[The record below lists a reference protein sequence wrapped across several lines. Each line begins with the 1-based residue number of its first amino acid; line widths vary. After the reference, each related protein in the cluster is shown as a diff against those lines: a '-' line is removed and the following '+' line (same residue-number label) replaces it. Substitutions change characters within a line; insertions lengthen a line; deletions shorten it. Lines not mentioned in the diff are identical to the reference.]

1 MPDSIRITALNPAN
15 RDDFSCGNE
24 ALDRYIKQFAG
35 QDIKR
40 KIAVSYG
47 AYKEKRL
54 IGFYTLSAASIA
66 AEELPEKLIKKLP
79 KYPIPAI
86 LIGRL
91 AIDIS
96 HQGKGLGSILLMDAI
111 KRSIRG
117 GELLGI
123 FAILVDA
130 KDEKAKSF
138 YEHFGF
144 TALEQNALRLFLP
157 VQTALEVVSIE
168 KTNGE

>member
-1 MPDSIRITALNPAN
+1 MPDSIRITALDTAIDRSN
-15 RDDFSCGNE
+15 FSCGSE
-24 ALDRYIKQFAG
+24 PLDRYIKQFIS

-40 KIAVSYG
+40 NLTIAYG

-54 IGFYTLSAASIA
+54 IGFYTLSATSIDTG
-66 AEELPEKLIKKLP
+66 ELPEKLVKKLP
-79 KYPIPAI
+79 KYPVPAV

-96 HQGKGLGSILLMDAI
+96 QQGKGLGSVLLMDAI

-123 FAILVDA
+123 FAIIVDA

-144 TALEQNALRLFLP
+144 QPLERNALRLFLP
-157 VQTALEVVSIE
+157 VQTAI
-168 KTNGE
+168 GMIAG